1 MMLSSFLLPSPPL
14 PSLSLSSNLIVES
27 PLHRKPPSVDVF
39 VVVVVVVRAG
49 VRREGGGREVRDDIK
64 KLTKKWHY
72 LDGTCFFQKLPPDE

>member
-39 VVVVVVVRAG
+39 VVDVVVVV
-49 VRREGGGREVRDDIK
+49 VVVVV
-64 KLTKKWHY
+64 T
-72 LDGTCFFQKLPPDE
+72 

>member
-39 VVVVVVVRAG
+39 VVDVVVVV
-49 VRREGGGREVRDDIK
+49 VVVVVTSCGREKGRRRA
-64 KLTKKWHY
+64 
-72 LDGTCFFQKLPPDE
+72 